1 MKMFRKLIVGLA
13 FATCMG
19 AVYADDSTY
28 IDTKNLSAAQ
38 IAELKALAAQ
48 KAADAVK
55 AEAAAK
61 ADQLLPKDPSTLA
74 TMAATWGQQAAVAAE
89 GFAKALAIA
98 AKELGI
104 TINEF
109 LATPAG
115 KLTAALII
123 WKVAGAAIVHMLYG
137 VLFIA
142 VGLIASRVIYVRL
155 FTAGYET
162 VTYERFFGLWKGT
175 KLVRRPKGFGD
186 LKTDGEW
193 FAFWVMMIF
202 IVGTILIG
210 GAFF

>member
-1 MKMFRKLIVGLA
+1 MFRKVIAGLA
-13 FATCMG
+13 LALCAGM
-19 AVYADDSTY
+19 AYADNQTL
-28 IDTKNLSAAQ
+28 IDTKGMSEAQ
-38 IAELKALAAQ
+38 IAELKSIAASKAAQ
-48 KAADAVK
+48 ALKDEANAKAAD
-55 AEAAAK
+55 
-61 ADQLLPKDPSTLA
+61 LLPKDPGTLA

-123 WKVAGAAIVHMLYG
+123 WKVAGVAIIHMLYG
-137 VLFIA
+137 VLFIT
-142 VGLIASRVIYVRL
+142 VGLVASRVIYVRL

-162 VTYERFFGLWKGT
+162 VTYERFYGLWKGT
-175 KLVRRPKGFGD
+175 KLVRKPKGFGD

-202 IVGTILIG
+202 IVGTILLG
-210 GAFF
+210 GVFF